1 MAITS
6 SAKKAI
12 GVAKR
17 RAVFNARRKKE
28 LNSAIK
34 DVAKLI
40 ESGNKKEAEALLP
53 RVYKAIDKAAKRGV
67 LKANTASRTKSRI
80 TKRIGGLGKVKGA

>member
-17 RAVFNARRKKE
+17 RGVFNARRKKE
-28 LNSAIK
+28 LK
-34 DVAKLI
+34 DVLKEVEKI
-40 ESGNKKEAEALLP
+40 IISGKKKDAEALLP

-80 TKRIGGLGKVKGA
+80 SKRISALPR